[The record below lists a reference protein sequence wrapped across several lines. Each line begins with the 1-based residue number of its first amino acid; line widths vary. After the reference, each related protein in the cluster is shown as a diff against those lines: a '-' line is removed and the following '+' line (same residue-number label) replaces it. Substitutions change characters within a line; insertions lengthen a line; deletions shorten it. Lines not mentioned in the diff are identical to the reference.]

1 MSKLTKKD
9 KRRIMIWSLLIV
21 IVISYLAVFSYNCW
35 SDILSNRKQT
45 KELEDSYTALLKE
58 EEELKKH

>member
-45 KELEDSYTALLKE
+45 KE
-58 EEELKKH
+58 